1 MADKN
6 FGFQGNIPPNVSIED
21 NIKKALEYK
30 ETHSA
35 LETLNWF
42 RKMVAPQSQN
52 PDGTPNWD
60 FKMYDKNTRLEGQS
74 SIYEDFGNFHYGV
87 ILKSLGFS
95 NNVIKSAA
103 GGAQTVSNSKGKLD
117 LFTESKEDYME
128 AFFSFD
134 KQHGWKDN
142 PEDQIQIDKGIKAAE
157 NAGYTATGFDTL
169 VLTQLLFSK
178 GTDYVSHNFDK
189 ILDYLDLKD
198 YDSGK
203 VRDDITTLKN
213 DFLNKL
219 EDITNNQQNKY
230 EAWENLSPEKKAEW
244 INSGGTPFNYDATL
258 DKLQEFSKE
267 LEDKIISITNKI
279 SALDPITVE
288 THPEFV
294 VEIVNGVA
302 LLKSGQTI
310 SHIAVGTKYTTKELL
325 QYNGLTEEQAKKLP
339 VGFEVKVPKDVDNI
353 QGGHGNVKVYEG
365 QDGSLTYHIPSDEQ
379 GNIKV
384 VKISSN
390 GEILRNDFDNN
401 EVILDKGVTTILQ
414 EKLEELIADK
424 NSVVFLKNK
433 DNENTTDTEE
443 KYSIVDVRHPDNVQR
458 AKDEY
463 HAKEA
468 LDKFSKGE
476 DISLAEVIQAVEK
489 SPTIMNKLKEVLIDK
504 GNDDVASWIT
514 EDGKFKADTQPD
526 IKERVFLEAEEGNQ
540 LSTKLGSSIGGG
552 IGSIIIANNDY
563 SNIEKLAISTSTTV
577 IGQNVGEYLFWDSK
591 NGNGTGAF
599 DDIGKDLEN
608 NLQGAVISFAISSFF
623 AKNDTL
629 ADILGMDGTFVGGLV
644 DSSLSFVLSDV
655 TSHLVFK
662 TKSIVLTG
670 DPLTVI
676 GNLGASYAGN
686 VLANKVMNWDT
697 KNEAM
702 GANIGSAIGAQVGTY
717 FLPPI
722 IGPFIGSF
730 IGNIVGGIIGGLFGG
745 SKPPPPKAHAEYEFD
760 EDSLSY
766 NLVSSGSSD
775 GGNEKAMIDIGKS
788 LANHLENMFNIPG
801 GQLVNSDFLPDIKVN
816 QKDKTVKI
824 NGERGTF
831 DTVSDMLGNVLIQNI
846 PFINVENGDP
856 YILRAINR
864 TNEAFLE
871 TDIHSTNRANLE
883 ELYENISL
891 ASDYSK
897 YKSETV
903 VLVDKNGNL
912 ITDTTKL
919 LEINTLFQ
927 TIQAISDETQKE
939 KALKEFLEEY
949 NFITQKDYVDKLLKE
964 NNPEKQDEIDHW
976 KKVFEKV
983 EELQLDT
990 HHYSE
995 DFNKLNSEISKYNY
1009 EQSELKGELV
1019 ELDYDK
1025 YLEEIEAKML
1035 KIYETQS
1042 LTKEDNPK
1050 GLTKDEAKAILE
1062 EIGFNFQE
1070 YEMQKNPTLEMIYG
1084 KVNLDKE
1091 VSLSLERLS
1100 ELLEIAG
1107 IENLLKDIK
1116 PIEDA
1121 FSFAGKSLN
1130 DLQFKLE
1137 DGKLYIKTF
1146 DKDLSSNEASELSKT
1161 FVIDNFTK
1169 WDKTNTHIELPDGTK
1184 VNLQALLETIGV
1196 KEGVGFVDVNEAFL
1210 EILGKNETISSY
1222 LKDYDSNN
1230 VYVGTSK
1237 GDTIKAYFG
1246 DNLIVTGSGNNTIV
1260 TGAGDDIVFAHN
1272 GKNDISLGLGNDTV
1286 SYELNDSAIYA
1297 SLESGSS
1304 SKGDTLTDVENLH
1317 GSKYNDIL
1325 EGDSKDNTLFGG
1337 TGDDILI
1344 GLDGADTLDG
1354 GDGIDLAS
1362 YETSSAVEINLKH
1375 NYADGG
1381 EATGDKFI
1389 NIEGIKGS
1397 KESDTIVGDNNSNL
1411 IYANAGDDRVS
1422 GNGGDDIIFGGLG
1435 NDYIKGDEGNDTL
1448 YGEDGDDILIGG
1460 AGDDILVG
1468 GTGKNML
1475 YGDSGTDT
1483 VLYKGKSTDY
1493 EVLIVNE
1500 NTLFVKSKDGKT
1512 LDTLRD
1518 IEELAFDDAVF
1529 QIDYENKT
1537 LIKKVVFENK
1547 EDEKQNSNESLE
1559 DSQSNQAATIATA
1572 IMLGTVAAAQTQ
1584 ESSTDE
1590 MNYLSDDPASLEN
1603 LVNAKEIEVPTLTKD
1618 NPLYDIAQKIKEYNN
1633 NKNINSSI
1641 LDNSVNT
1648 DDTKDEIYQIETTKE
1663 LTNEENQEKKE
1674 ENNKIDIVTPQI
1686 IVQEKEII
1694 SEFTVTVENSV
1705 EDESLDPLIAAQIT
1719 LDQVEINEDNNLYGI
1734 KISDLNNFTTTLE
1747 VIFIGLPDKFL
1758 LSAGE
1763 KRADGNW
1770 YLTQND
1776 LKDLYMIPQSNNS
1789 DDFDLT
1795 IKAIVSDTHGRVTI
1809 STLVQTITI
1818 VAVADTPNLEVID
1831 SRGDEDTAIAL
1842 NIETSL
1848 VDDLGGVDGEESIYL
1863 TIENVPSE
1871 AVLSKGIKKED
1882 GIWYLLP
1889 EDLKDLTIT
1898 PKLNDADDF
1907 TIKVTAYS
1915 TESENG
1921 DVAKISK
1928 DIFVKVDA
1936 VADTPNLEV
1945 LDTRG
1950 DEDTVIA
1957 LNIETSL
1964 VDDLGGV
1971 DGEESIYLT
1980 IENVPSQAVLNKG
1993 VRDEDGI
2000 WYLTPNQLAGL
2011 TITPKLHSGND
2022 FTIKVTAYSIESENS
2037 NIASIS
2043 KEIFVEVNAVA
2054 DTPVLEVSNSLGDE
2068 DTQITLNI
2076 NALLV
2081 DTDGS
2086 EALKIKIEN
2095 IPDGATLNHGIKDEF
2110 GIWHLLP
2117 HELNNLTIT
2126 PSLHD
2131 AKDFTI
2137 KVTASS
2143 TEAENEDI
2151 ASISKEIFIE
2161 VNAVADE
2168 VILNTL
2174 QSLNGR
2180 DDLIEATED
2189 ASIMM
2194 LDISSTFID
2203 TDGSETVH
2211 YLVEGLPEGTS
2222 LNQGLRLSDGS
2233 WKIEVTELEGLGI
2246 LLKENSDEDFRIKVS
2261 AITTEA
2267 ENGHQQYTSKFID
2280 VVVDSEAD
2288 YANLSV
2294 LNAKGI
2300 QNDFI
2305 PLKIDASLTDT
2316 DGSETLEIII
2326 ENVPKGAILNNGVE
2340 KDGKWYLTKDDLTN
2354 LQIRP
2359 PFNST
2364 TSFELKVKAITTEQK
2379 NGDSVESIDYL
2390 KVNIDPAPSSANI
2403 TVKPVSV
2410 LEDTICKLDIKV
2422 DESNLKIK
2430 EEIYLELVLPK
2441 GFNLNQGQQ
2450 LSNGIWK
2457 IRTDQ
2462 LDNLILKTPPN
2473 YAGSISIS
2481 ITPVIVE
2488 ENGTLRKTTAVKL
2501 PVDIEAV
2508 ADEASLEVNNITA
2521 NENSLVYLNIN
2532 SKLTDLDGS
2541 ETLQLKILGV
2551 PQNAI
2556 LNVGKKE
2563 GNIWIVEE
2571 KDISTIAM
2579 ITPQNNL
2586 EPIKLEIQAITTDSN
2601 GHQSLV
2607 SKDMVITLN
2616 KTDDETL
2623 KVETVIDSEDPLFYL
2638 SNLEVSSQTNKGE
2651 ILEYS
2656 GANDT
2661 IKSGGGSDII
2671 YAHGGNDT
2679 IYADEASGN
2688 ITASFMINS
2697 TLYKTDGSEKLVFYI
2712 ENIPSGFSSN
2722 KGYIIDGKLVI
2733 ETDNFDGNITIS
2745 YPYTKDNLELKITS
2759 SAISTDPTNPYI
2771 NNTVLTLSIL
2781 ATELPGNDYINAG
2794 SGNDIVYGQDGDDII
2809 LGGDGDD
2816 ILYGGNGNDYIN
2828 GGKGADRI
2836 DGGAGDDTIVMDAED
2851 FSRNAF
2857 ITEIVN
2863 GGSGF
2868 DTVIIQGN
2876 KGVNFD
2882 MGLTNIESFIGGDGN
2897 DNIIGS
2903 QFSDIIRGGKGADT
2917 YYTLGG
2923 DDIVYI
2929 DGEDIKAKSGNFIDT
2944 GDGYDKIYIEDSI
2957 GVDFDVADTNAEE
2970 IISGSGNDILRNT
2983 KNDNVTIYGMDGD
2996 DIIYGSAGIDILD
3009 GGTGNDTIDYS
3020 NSDFGVMVNLLTNS
3034 VSGGYATGDTIKNF
3048 ENIVGTK
3055 YDDNLIGNN
3064 KDNIFYA
3071 GAGNNTINGMGG
3083 IDTVVFS
3090 GSLFDY
3096 YNGKDKQNIVTNFDG
3111 SATVY
3116 SSLGVNTLTNIN
3128 KLQFDDYVVYIDGSR
3143 DNSPF
3148 VYNDK
3153 VNGKEDTT
3161 LTINSSTLLAND
3173 FDIEGDNLRIV
3184 GVKNASNGT
3193 VKLDSNGNVIF
3204 IPNENYNSSTNN
3216 TFDKNSAL
3224 YKGSAGFEYI
3234 VEDKAGNQR
3243 TAYVD
3248 VNISAVNDAPIVT
3261 GYYFN
3266 QNSKTVGSGRF
3277 IVQDVDSNVDSISF
3291 KVISSSIGYTNI
3303 ANRTADVNGEFYFS
3317 YSGLYYRSGKYDV
3330 YSMRPFIVQI
3340 SDDGNPMTGE
3350 NISSITYQAGLYYE
3364 YRKKDPIVIDL
3375 DGDGVEIGEYYYDT
3389 YDATLIGAYK
3399 DDAILVW
3406 DKDKNGTISSSDET
3420 NFLGLSQTAQNDLE
3434 VLREVFDTNK
3444 DGIFDEND
3452 EEWSNFALWQDKNMN
3467 GLVDDD
3473 EFTKIS
3479 YSNILQLNLNSKTDK
3494 EADFPIFEY
3503 ATYTTKDGNEYDIAA
3518 SHIDTTMTEDK
3529 LSQEDILVLKEAIVL
3544 VEQLATSNENKDSY
3558 EEMEVNNSIFNDE
3571 LDEENIA

>member
-1 MADKN
+1 MENDNKNSKSNQTNIEKADELAGYLSQLGMIPTGK
-6 FGFQGNIPPNVSIED
+6 FTPYVGFLSSNPA
-21 NIKKALEYK
+21 ALTSVGVLVDK
-30 ETHSA
+30 I
-35 LETLNWF
+35 N
-42 RKMVAPQSQN
+42 
-52 PDGTPNWD
+52 DGTA
-60 FKMYDKNTRLEGQS
+60 TRNDYIHALT
-74 SIYEDFGNFHYGV
+74 
-87 ILKSLGFS
+87 SLGG
-95 NNVIKSAA
+95 VAVGVAGLAA
-103 GGAQTVSNSKGKLD
+103 QVGLLQKLNPY
-117 LFTESKEDYME
+117 LFTI
-128 AFFSFD
+128 
-134 KQHGWKDN
+134 GL
-142 PEDQIQIDKGIKAAE
+142 GL
-157 NAGYTATGFDTL
+157 TA
-169 VLTQLLFSK
+169 
-178 GTDYVSHNFDK
+178 
-189 ILDYLDLKD
+189 LDYLDSRD
-198 YDSGK
+198 YDIGK
-203 VRDDITTLKN
+203 VRDDIITLKN

-219 EDITNNQQNKY
+219 EDITKNQQNKY
-230 EAWENLSPEKKAEW
+230 ETWENLSPEKRAEW
-244 INSGGTPFNYDATL
+244 INSGGTPFNYDPTL
-258 DKLQEFSKE
+258 DKLQELNKE
-267 LEDKIISITNKI
+267 LQDKIKVITDTTTV
-279 SALDPITVE
+279 LDPITVE
-288 THPEFV
+288 THPELV

-310 SHIAVGTKYTTKELL
+310 SHIAASTEYTTKELL
-325 QYNGLTEEQAKKLP
+325 QYNGLTEEQAKNLP
-339 VGFEVKVPKDVDNI
+339 VGFVVKIPKDVDNV
-353 QGGHGNVKVYEG
+353 QGGYGNVKVYEG
-365 QDGSLTYHIPSDEQ
+365 QDGSLTYHIPSDDK

-401 EVILDKGVTTILQ
+401 EVILDKGVSTILQ

-476 DISLAEVIQAVEK
+476 DISLAEVIEAVEK
-489 SPTIMNKLKEVLIDK
+489 SPTIMNKLKEVLLEK
-504 GNDDVASWIT
+504 GNDDVAGWIT

-599 DDIGKDLEN
+599 GDIATDYKN
-608 NLQGAVISFAISSFF
+608 TLQGAVVSFAISSFF
-623 AKNDTL
+623 AKNDNIS
-629 ADILGMDGTFVGGLV
+629 DILGMDGTFVGGLV
-644 DSSLSFVLSDV
+644 DYTAIFTTGYAINSFIDSYQAGKTISEALSQTTQSITSLADSFSTALGGAVGGYL
-655 TSHLVFK
+655 
-662 TKSIVLTG
+662 
-670 DPLTVI
+670 
-676 GNLGASYAGN
+676 GNA
-686 VLANKVMNWDT
+686 LANEIMNWDT
-697 KNEAM
+697 KEEAM
-702 GANIGSAIGAQVGTY
+702 GASIGSAIGTVTAMLLMNPATFWLG
-717 FLPPI
+717 
-722 IGPFIGSF
+722 FIVAFGGSF

-788 LANHLENMFNIPG
+788 LAKHLENMFNIPG

-816 QKDKTVKI
+816 QRDKTVKI

-927 TIQAISDETQKE
+927 SIQNIQDEKEKE

-949 NFITQKDYVDKLLKE
+949 NFVSQKDYVDKLLKG

-1050 GLTKDEAKAILE
+1050 GLTKDEAKVILE

-1070 YEMQKNPTLEMIYG
+1070 YEMQKNPTLKMIYG
-1084 KVNLDKE
+1084 EVILDKE

-1107 IENLLKDIK
+1107 IENPLKDIK

-1146 DKDLSSNEASELSKT
+1146 DKDLSSDEASELSKT

-1246 DNLIVTGSGNNTIV
+1246 DNLIVTGTGNNTIV

-1325 EGDSKDNTLFGG
+1325 EGDSKDNTLLGG
-1337 TGDDILI
+1337 AGDDILI

-1411 IYANAGDDRVS
+1411 IYTNAGDDRVS

-1529 QIDYENKT
+1529 KIDYENKT

-1547 EDEKQNSNESLE
+1547 EDEKQNEPLE

-1584 ESSTDE
+1584 ESSTEE

-1603 LVNAKEIEVPTLTKD
+1603 LANAKEIEVPTLTKD

-1633 NKNINSSI
+1633 NKNVNSSI
-1641 LDNSVNT
+1641 LDNSVST
-1648 DDTKDEIYQIETTKE
+1648 DDRKNEIYQIETTKE

-1747 VIFIGLPDKFL
+1747 VIFIGIPDKFL

-1770 YLTQND
+1770 YLTQSD

-1831 SRGDEDTAIAL
+1831 SRGDEDTA
-1842 NIETSL
+1842 
-1848 VDDLGGVDGEESIYL
+1848 
-1863 TIENVPSE
+1863 
-1871 AVLSKGIKKED
+1871 
-1882 GIWYLLP
+1882 
-1889 EDLKDLTIT
+1889 
-1898 PKLNDADDF
+1898 
-1907 TIKVTAYS
+1907 
-1915 TESENG
+1915 
-1921 DVAKISK
+1921 
-1928 DIFVKVDA
+1928 
-1936 VADTPNLEV
+1936 
-1945 LDTRG
+1945 
-1950 DEDTVIA
+1950 IA

-2054 DTPVLEVSNSLGDE
+2054 DTPILEVSNSLGDE

-2126 PSLHD
+2126 PNLHD

-2267 ENGHQQYTSKFID
+2267 ENGHQQYTTKFID

-2305 PLKIDASLTDT
+2305 PLKIEASLTDT

-2359 PFNST
+2359 PFNNT

-2403 TVKPVSV
+2403 TVKPISV

-2450 LSNGIWK
+2450 LNNGIWK

-2579 ITPQNNL
+2579 ITPQNSL

-2607 SKDMVITLN
+2607 SKDMIITLN

-2671 YAHGGNDT
+2671 YAYGGNDT

-2688 ITASFMINS
+2688 ITASFTINS

-2759 SAISTDPTNPYI
+2759 SAISTDSTNPYI

-2781 ATELPGNDYINAG
+2781 ATELAGNDYINAG

-2816 ILYGGNGNDYIN
+2816 ILYGGDGNDYIN

-2868 DTVIIQGN
+2868 DTVIIQGD

-2970 IISGSGNDILRNT
+2970 IISGSGNDILKNS

-3034 VSGGYATGDTIKNF
+3034 VSGGYATGDTIKSF

-3128 KLQFDDYVVYIDGSR
+3128 KLQFDDYVVYIDGSK

-3291 KVISSSIGYTNI
+3291 KVISSSIGYTNM
-3303 ANRTADVNGEFYFS
+3303 ANRTADANGEFYFS
-3317 YSGLYYRSGKYDV
+3317 YSGLHYRSGKYDV

-3452 EEWSNFALWQDKNMN
+3452 EEWSNFGLWQDKNMN

-3479 YSNILQLNLNSKTDK
+3479 DSNILQLNLNSKTDK

-3558 EEMEVNNSIFNDE
+3558 EEIEVNNSIFNDE

>member
-1 MADKN
+1 MATDTQFEELITGLSKEELAALDYICKSLDFASTLGKDSYVLNILNTSCSSLDNLVTHSKIVFDNTNQKIVIETAGKVTETVIYEGGMLGVKRVALSLLGLGIAEGDPFSIGMGVVTSSGTYIMGSLGLNYISKN
-6 FGFQGNIPPNVSIED
+6 AGAEVKDIVSKIYEINSQEKINQNIPTNNSNTKSVVSLDTATNEKTVYSVD
-21 NIKKALEYK
+21 TNNNNNLTPEYK
-30 ETHSA
+30 TNIVTGS
-35 LETLNWF
+35 
-42 RKMVAPQSQN
+42 
-52 PDGTPNWD
+52 
-60 FKMYDKNTRLEGQS
+60 
-74 SIYEDFGNFHYGV
+74 
-87 ILKSLGFS
+87 
-95 NNVIKSAA
+95 
-103 GGAQTVSNSKGKLD
+103 TV
-117 LFTESKEDYME
+117 
-128 AFFSFD
+128 
-134 KQHGWKDN
+134 
-142 PEDQIQIDKGIKAAE
+142 
-157 NAGYTATGFDTL
+157 
-169 VLTQLLFSK
+169 
-178 GTDYVSHNFDK
+178 
-189 ILDYLDLKD
+189 
-198 YDSGK
+198 
-203 VRDDITTLKN
+203 
-213 DFLNKL
+213 
-219 EDITNNQQNKY
+219 
-230 EAWENLSPEKKAEW
+230 
-244 INSGGTPFNYDATL
+244 
-258 DKLQEFSKE
+258 
-267 LEDKIISITNKI
+267 
-279 SALDPITVE
+279 
-288 THPEFV
+288 
-294 VEIVNGVA
+294 
-302 LLKSGQTI
+302 LLKAGETI
-310 SHIAVGTKYTTKELL
+310 SHVAVGTNFSTKELL
-325 QYNGLTEEQAKKLP
+325 QYNNLTENDARSLP
-339 VGFEVKVPKDVDNI
+339 VGYEIQIPK
-353 QGGHGNVKVYEG
+353 NVKNIDGGYGNIKMYETHSG
-365 QDGSLTYHIPSDEQ
+365 GLIYFVPMDEQ
-379 GNIKV
+379 GNIGIIVIDKD
-384 VKISSN
+384 
-390 GEILRNDFDNN
+390 GQILRNDLGDTEVFDLYITPKKNTSDWNN
-401 EVILDKGVTTILQ
+401 ANDSSFAEQETASGGYNQNVEEQRQKRGREEREFLEKQEVEHK
-414 EKLEELIADK
+414 KWLEE
-424 NSVVFLKNK
+424 N
-433 DNENTTDTEE
+433 
-443 KYSIVDVRHPDNVQR
+443 
-458 AKDEY
+458 
-463 HAKEA
+463 
-468 LDKFSKGE
+468 
-476 DISLAEVIQAVEK
+476 
-489 SPTIMNKLKEVLIDK
+489 
-504 GNDDVASWIT
+504 
-514 EDGKFKADTQPD
+514 
-526 IKERVFLEAEEGNQ
+526 EGNA
-540 LSTKLGSSIGGG
+540 LSTKIGSSIGGG
-552 IGSIIIANNDY
+552 IGSIIIANHDY

-577 IGQNVGEYLFWDSK
+577 VGQNVGEYLFWDK
-591 NGNGTGAF
+591 NGTNGIGAF
-599 DDIGKDLEN
+599 DDIGKDFGN
-608 NLQGAVISFAISSFF
+608 TLQGAVVSFAISSFF

-629 ADILGMDGTFVGGLV
+629 ADILGMDGTFVGDFADFTVSAGLGYAV
-644 DSSLSFVLSDV
+644 GTYIASSFDVANTLASMNSTAFTGLTELTSFQAFSAGAV
-655 TSHLVFK
+655 
-662 TKSIVLTG
+662 G
-670 DPLTVI
+670 
-676 GNLGASYAGN
+676 GYLGSA
-686 VLANKVMNWDT
+686 LANEIMGWDT
-697 KNEAM
+697 KEEAL
-702 GANIGSAIGAQVGTY
+702 GAAVGSAIGSAVAVMAVLMASGPVGWIAAALY
-717 FLPPI
+717 SF
-722 IGPFIGSF
+722 GGSF

-766 NLVSSGSSD
+766 NLISSGSSD

-816 QKDKTVKI
+816 QRDKTVKI

-927 TIQAISDETQKE
+927 SIQNIQDEKEKE

-1107 IENLLKDIK
+1107 IENPLKDIK

-1146 DKDLSSNEASELSKT
+1146 DKDLSSDEASELSKT

-1210 EILGKNETISSY
+1210 EILGKNETIEQY

-1237 GDTIKAYFG
+1237 GDTIKAYFE
-1246 DNLIVTGSGNNTIV
+1246 DNLIVTGTGNNTIV

-1304 SKGDTLTDVENLH
+1304 SKGDRLTDVENLH
-1317 GSKYNDIL
+1317 GSKFNDIL

-1337 TGDDILI
+1337 AGDDILI
-1344 GLDGADTLDG
+1344 GLDGVDTLDG

-1397 KESDTIVGDNNSNL
+1397 KESDTVVGDNNSNL

-1529 QIDYENKT
+1529 QINYENKT

-1547 EDEKQNSNESLE
+1547 EDEKQNEPLE

-1603 LVNAKEIEVPTLTKD
+1603 LANAKEIEVPTLTKD

-1641 LDNSVNT
+1641 LDNSVST
-1648 DDTKDEIYQIETTKE
+1648 DDRKDEIYQIETTKE

-1747 VIFIGLPDKFL
+1747 VVFIGLPDKFL

-1776 LKDLYMIPQSNNS
+1776 LKDLYMIPQTNNS

-1795 IKAIVSDTHGRVTI
+1795 IKAIVSDPHGRVTI

-1818 VAVADTPNLEVID
+1818 VAVADIPNLDILD

-1871 AVLSKGIKKED
+1871 AILNKGTKAEN

-1964 VDDLGGV
+1964 VDVLGGV

-1993 VRDEDGI
+1993 VKDEDGI

-2011 TITPKLHSGND
+2011 TITPKLHSGDD

-2037 NIASIS
+2037 DIASIS

-2054 DTPVLEVSNSLGDE
+2054 DTPILEVSNSLGDE

-2137 KVTASS
+2137 KVTAYS
-2143 TEAENEDI
+2143 TESENSDV

-2168 VILNTL
+2168 VILNTF
-2174 QSLNGR
+2174 QTLNNK
-2180 DDLIEATED
+2180 DSLIEATED
-2189 ASIMM
+2189 VSIMM
-2194 LDISSTFID
+2194 IDISSTFID
-2203 TDGSETVH
+2203 KDGSETVH
-2211 YLVEGLPEGTS
+2211 YLIEGLPEGIS
-2222 LNQGLRLSDGS
+2222 LNNGVEIEKGT
-2233 WKIEVTELEGLGI
+2233 WKILPTQLDSLGMFF
-2246 LLKENSDEDFRIKVS
+2246 KKNSDEDFRIKVS

-2267 ENGHQQYTSKFID
+2267 ENEHQQYTSKFID
-2280 VVVDSEAD
+2280 VVIDSVAD
-2288 YANLSV
+2288 YANLTVS
-2294 LNAKGI
+2294 NAKGL

-2364 TSFELKVKAITTEQK
+2364 TSFELKIKAVTTEQK

-2450 LSNGIWK
+2450 LSNGTWK

-2541 ETLQLKILGV
+2541 ETLQLKISGV
-2551 PQNAI
+2551 PENVN

-2579 ITPQNNL
+2579 ITPQNSL

-2607 SKDMVITLN
+2607 SKDMLITLN
-2616 KTDDETL
+2616 QTDDETL

-2638 SNLEVSSQTNKGE
+2638 SNLEVNSQTNKGE
-2651 ILEYS
+2651 ILQYS

-2661 IKSGGGSDII
+2661 IKSGGGSDTI
-2671 YAHGGNDT
+2671 YAYGGNDT

-2688 ITASFMINS
+2688 ITASFTINS

-2712 ENIPSGFSSN
+2712 ENIPNGFSSN
-2722 KGYIIDGKLVI
+2722 KGYITDGKLVI

-2759 SAISTDPTNPYI
+2759 SAISTDSTNPYI

-2781 ATELPGNDYINAG
+2781 ATELAGNDYINAG

-2816 ILYGGNGNDYIN
+2816 ILYGGDGNDYIN

-2868 DTVIIQGN
+2868 DTVIIQGD

-3128 KLQFDDYVVYIDGSR
+3128 KLQFDDYVVYIDGSK

-3173 FDIEGDNLRIV
+3173 FDIEGDNLKIV

-3224 YKGSAGFEYI
+3224 YKGNAGFEYI

-3261 GYYFN
+3261 KYYFN
-3266 QNSKTVGSGRF
+3266 QNSIVSGKGRF
-3277 IVQDVDSNVDSISF
+3277 IVEDVDSNIDSIIF

-3303 ANRTADVNGEFYFS
+3303 ANRTADANGEFYFD
-3317 YSGLYYRSGKYDV
+3317 YSGLYYRSGKYDIF
-3330 YSMRPFIVQI
+3330 SMRPFVVQI
-3340 SDDGNPMTGE
+3340 SDEGDPSTGK
-3350 NISSITYQAGLYYE
+3350 NIGSITYQAGIYYDLWV
-3364 YRKKDPIVIDL
+3364 KDPIVIDL
-3375 DGDGVEIGEYYYDT
+3375 DGDGIEIGQFYYETHKDN
-3389 YDATLIGAYK
+3389 LSGVYK

-3406 DKDKNGTISSSDET
+3406 DKDQNGTISSSDET

-3473 EFTKIS
+3473 EFMKIS
-3479 YSNILQLNLNSKTDK
+3479 DSNILQLNLNSKTDK

-3503 ATYTTKDGNEYDIAA
+3503 ATYTSKDGNEYDIAA

-3558 EEMEVNNSIFNDE
+3558 EEIEVNNSIFNDE

>member
-1 MADKN
+1 MATDTQFEELITGLSKEELAALDYICKSLDFASTLGKDSYVLNILNTSCSSLDNLVTHSKIVFDNTNQKIVIETAGKVTETVIYEGGMLGVKRVALSLLGLGIAEGDPFSIGMGVVTSSGTYIMGSVGLNYISKN
-6 FGFQGNIPPNVSIED
+6 AGAEVKDIVSKIYEINSQEKINQNIPTNNSNTKSVVSLDTATNEKTVYSVD
-21 NIKKALEYK
+21 TNNNNNLTPEYK
-30 ETHSA
+30 TNIVTGS
-35 LETLNWF
+35 
-42 RKMVAPQSQN
+42 
-52 PDGTPNWD
+52 
-60 FKMYDKNTRLEGQS
+60 
-74 SIYEDFGNFHYGV
+74 
-87 ILKSLGFS
+87 
-95 NNVIKSAA
+95 
-103 GGAQTVSNSKGKLD
+103 TV
-117 LFTESKEDYME
+117 
-128 AFFSFD
+128 
-134 KQHGWKDN
+134 
-142 PEDQIQIDKGIKAAE
+142 
-157 NAGYTATGFDTL
+157 
-169 VLTQLLFSK
+169 
-178 GTDYVSHNFDK
+178 
-189 ILDYLDLKD
+189 
-198 YDSGK
+198 
-203 VRDDITTLKN
+203 
-213 DFLNKL
+213 
-219 EDITNNQQNKY
+219 
-230 EAWENLSPEKKAEW
+230 
-244 INSGGTPFNYDATL
+244 
-258 DKLQEFSKE
+258 
-267 LEDKIISITNKI
+267 
-279 SALDPITVE
+279 
-288 THPEFV
+288 
-294 VEIVNGVA
+294 
-302 LLKSGQTI
+302 LLKAGETI
-310 SHIAVGTKYTTKELL
+310 SHVAVGTNFSTKELL
-325 QYNGLTEEQAKKLP
+325 QYNNLTENDARSLP
-339 VGFEVKVPKDVDNI
+339 VGYEIQIPK
-353 QGGHGNVKVYEG
+353 NVKNIDGGYGNIKMYETHSG
-365 QDGSLTYHIPSDEQ
+365 GLIYFVPMDEQ
-379 GNIKV
+379 GNIGIIVIDKD
-384 VKISSN
+384 
-390 GEILRNDFDNN
+390 GQILRNDLSDTEVFDLYITPKKNTSDWNN
-401 EVILDKGVTTILQ
+401 ANDSSFAEQETASGGYNQNVEEQRQKRGREEREFLEKQEVEHK
-414 EKLEELIADK
+414 KWLEE
-424 NSVVFLKNK
+424 N
-433 DNENTTDTEE
+433 
-443 KYSIVDVRHPDNVQR
+443 
-458 AKDEY
+458 
-463 HAKEA
+463 
-468 LDKFSKGE
+468 
-476 DISLAEVIQAVEK
+476 
-489 SPTIMNKLKEVLIDK
+489 
-504 GNDDVASWIT
+504 
-514 EDGKFKADTQPD
+514 
-526 IKERVFLEAEEGNQ
+526 EGNA
-540 LSTKLGSSIGGG
+540 LSTKIGSSIGGG
-552 IGSIIIANNDY
+552 IGSIIIANHDY

-577 IGQNVGEYLFWDSK
+577 VGQNVGEYLFWDK
-591 NGNGTGAF
+591 NGTNGIGAF
-599 DDIGKDLEN
+599 DDIGKDFGN
-608 NLQGAVISFAISSFF
+608 TLQGAVVSFAISSFF

-629 ADILGMDGTFVGGLV
+629 ADILGMDGTFVGDFADFTVSAGLGYAV
-644 DSSLSFVLSDV
+644 GTYIASSFDVANTLASMNSTAFTGLTELTSFQAFSAGAV
-655 TSHLVFK
+655 
-662 TKSIVLTG
+662 G
-670 DPLTVI
+670 
-676 GNLGASYAGN
+676 GYLGSA
-686 VLANKVMNWDT
+686 LANEIMGWDT
-697 KNEAM
+697 KEEAL
-702 GANIGSAIGAQVGTY
+702 GAAVGSAIGSAVAVMAVLMASGPVGWIAAALY
-717 FLPPI
+717 SF
-722 IGPFIGSF
+722 GGSF

-766 NLVSSGSSD
+766 NLISSGSSD

-788 LANHLENMFNIPG
+788 LAKHLENMFNIPG

-903 VLVDKNGNL
+903 VLVGKNGNL

-927 TIQAISDETQKE
+927 SIQNIQDEKEKE

-1050 GLTKDEAKAILE
+1050 SLTKDEAKAILE

-1091 VSLSLERLS
+1091 VSLRLERLS

-1107 IENLLKDIK
+1107 IENPLKDIK

-1146 DKDLSSNEASELSKT
+1146 DKDLSSDEASELSKT

-1237 GDTIKAYFG
+1237 GDTIKAYFE
-1246 DNLIVTGSGNNTIV
+1246 DNLIVTGTGNNTIV

-1317 GSKYNDIL
+1317 GSKFNDIL

-1337 TGDDILI
+1337 AGDDILT
-1344 GLDGADTLDG
+1344 GLDGADTLNG

-1397 KESDTIVGDNNSNL
+1397 KESDTVVGDNNSNL

-1547 EDEKQNSNESLE
+1547 EDEKQNEPLE
-1559 DSQSNQAATIATA
+1559 DSQNNQAATIATA

-1603 LVNAKEIEVPTLTKD
+1603 LANSKEIEVPTLTKD

-1719 LDQVEINEDNNLYGI
+1719 LEQVEINEDNNLYGI

-1747 VIFIGLPDKFL
+1747 VVFIGLPDKFL

-1776 LKDLYMIPQSNNS
+1776 LKDLYMIPQTNNS

-1795 IKAIVSDTHGRVTI
+1795 IKAIVSDPHGRVTI

-1818 VAVADTPNLEVID
+1818 VAVADIPNLDILD
-1831 SRGDEDTAIAL
+1831 SRGDEDTA
-1842 NIETSL
+1842 
-1848 VDDLGGVDGEESIYL
+1848 
-1863 TIENVPSE
+1863 
-1871 AVLSKGIKKED
+1871 
-1882 GIWYLLP
+1882 
-1889 EDLKDLTIT
+1889 
-1898 PKLNDADDF
+1898 
-1907 TIKVTAYS
+1907 
-1915 TESENG
+1915 
-1921 DVAKISK
+1921 
-1928 DIFVKVDA
+1928 
-1936 VADTPNLEV
+1936 
-1945 LDTRG
+1945 
-1950 DEDTVIA
+1950 IA

-2011 TITPKLHSGND
+2011 TITPKLHSGDD
-2022 FTIKVTAYSIESENS
+2022 FIIKVTAYSIESENRD
-2037 NIASIS
+2037 IASIS

-2054 DTPVLEVSNSLGDE
+2054 DTPILEVSNSLGDE

-2137 KVTASS
+2137 KVTAYS
-2143 TEAENEDI
+2143 TESENSDV
-2151 ASISKEIFIE
+2151 ASISKEIFVE

-2233 WKIEVTELEGLGI
+2233 WKIEITELEGLGI

-2340 KDGKWYLTKDDLTN
+2340 KNGKWYLTKDDLTN

-2403 TVKPVSV
+2403 TVKPISV

-2450 LSNGIWK
+2450 LNNGIWK

-2579 ITPQNNL
+2579 ITPQNSL

-2607 SKDMVITLN
+2607 SKDMIITLN

-2671 YAHGGNDT
+2671 YAYGGNDT

-2688 ITASFMINS
+2688 ITASFTINS

-2759 SAISTDPTNPYI
+2759 SAISTDSTNPYI

-2816 ILYGGNGNDYIN
+2816 ILYGGDGNDYIN

-2868 DTVIIQGN
+2868 DTVIIQGD

-3128 KLQFDDYVVYIDGSR
+3128 KLQFDDYVVYIDGSK

-3173 FDIEGDNLRIV
+3173 FDIEGDNLRII

-3224 YKGSAGFEYI
+3224 YKGNAGFEYI

-3303 ANRTADVNGEFYFS
+3303 ANRTADANGEFYFS
-3317 YSGLYYRSGKYDV
+3317 YSGLHYRSGKYDV

-3350 NISSITYQAGLYYE
+3350 NISSITYQAGKYYE
-3364 YRKKDPIVIDL
+3364 YWKKDPIVIDL

-3406 DKDKNGTISSSDET
+3406 DKDKNGTINSSDET

-3452 EEWSNFALWQDKNMN
+3452 EEWTNFALWQDKNMN

-3479 YSNILQLNLNSKTDK
+3479 DSNILQLNLNSKTDK

-3503 ATYTTKDGNEYDIAA
+3503 ATYTTKNGNEYDIAA

-3558 EEMEVNNSIFNDE
+3558 EEIEVNNSIFNDE

>member
-1 MADKN
+1 MENDNKNSKSNQTNIEKADELAGYLSQLGMIPTGK
-6 FGFQGNIPPNVSIED
+6 FTPYVGFLSSNPA
-21 NIKKALEYK
+21 ALTSVGVLVDK
-30 ETHSA
+30 I
-35 LETLNWF
+35 N
-42 RKMVAPQSQN
+42 
-52 PDGTPNWD
+52 DGTA
-60 FKMYDKNTRLEGQS
+60 TRNDYIHALT
-74 SIYEDFGNFHYGV
+74 
-87 ILKSLGFS
+87 SLGG
-95 NNVIKSAA
+95 VAVGVAGLAA
-103 GGAQTVSNSKGKLD
+103 QVGLLQKLNPY
-117 LFTESKEDYME
+117 LFTI
-128 AFFSFD
+128 
-134 KQHGWKDN
+134 GL
-142 PEDQIQIDKGIKAAE
+142 GL
-157 NAGYTATGFDTL
+157 TA
-169 VLTQLLFSK
+169 
-178 GTDYVSHNFDK
+178 
-189 ILDYLDLKD
+189 LDYLDSRD
-198 YDSGK
+198 YDIGK
-203 VRDDITTLKN
+203 VRDDIITLKN

-230 EAWENLSPEKKAEW
+230 EAWENLSPEKRAEW
-244 INSGGTPFNYDATL
+244 INSGGTPFNYDPTL
-258 DKLQEFSKE
+258 DKLQELNKE
-267 LEDKIISITNKI
+267 LQDKIKVITDTTTV
-279 SALDPITVE
+279 LDPITVE
-288 THPEFV
+288 THPELV

-310 SHIAVGTKYTTKELL
+310 SHIAASTEYTTKELL
-325 QYNGLTEEQAKKLP
+325 QYNGLTEEQAKNLP
-339 VGFEVKVPKDVDNI
+339 VGFVVKIPKDVDNV
-353 QGGHGNVKVYEG
+353 QGGYGNVKVYEG
-365 QDGSLTYHIPSDEQ
+365 QDGSLTYHIPSDDK

-384 VKISSN
+384 VKLDKN
-390 GEILRNDFDNN
+390 GNVLQNDFDLSDNTVKEFVDDNN
-401 EVILDKGVTTILQ
+401 SLDTSGLEEAYKDSVLYIDKQ
-414 EKLEELIADK
+414 EKSQTQILLDAQAREVLER
-424 NSVVFLKNK
+424 FG
-433 DNENTTDTEE
+433 
-443 KYSIVDVRHPDNVQR
+443 
-458 AKDEY
+458 
-463 HAKEA
+463 
-468 LDKFSKGE
+468 KGE
-476 DISLAEVIQAVEK
+476 DISFDELIQKVGYSPDTMKRLGELLK
-489 SPTIMNKLKEVLIDK
+489 SK
-504 GNDDVASWIT
+504 GNDDVSEYI
-514 EDGKFKADTQPD
+514 DKNGNFKVDVTPD
-526 IKERVFLEAEEGNQ
+526 MKQRFFLEAEEGNA
-540 LSTKLGSSIGGG
+540 LSTKLGSTIGGS

-577 IGQNVGEYLFWDSK
+577 VGQNVGEYLFWDSK

-686 VLANKVMNWDT
+686 VLANKVMDWDT

-730 IGNIVGGIIGGLFGG
+730 VGNIVGGIIGGLFGG

-760 EDSLSY
+760 EDSLGY

-816 QKDKTVKI
+816 QRDKIVKI

-1146 DKDLSSNEASELSKT
+1146 DKDLSSDEASELSKT

-1184 VNLQALLETIGV
+1184 VNLEALLETIGV

-1246 DNLIVTGSGNNTIV
+1246 DNLIVTGTGNNTIV

-1337 TGDDILI
+1337 AGDDILI

-1362 YETSSAVEINLKH
+1362 YETSSAIEINLKH

-1529 QIDYENKT
+1529 KIDYENKT

-1547 EDEKQNSNESLE
+1547 EDEKQNEPLE

-1633 NKNINSSI
+1633 NKNVNSSI

-1747 VIFIGLPDKFL
+1747 VVFIGLPDKFL

-1776 LKDLYMIPQSNNS
+1776 LKDLYMIPQTNNS

-1818 VAVADTPNLEVID
+1818 VAVADTPNLEV
-1831 SRGDEDTAIAL
+1831 
-1842 NIETSL
+1842 
-1848 VDDLGGVDGEESIYL
+1848 
-1863 TIENVPSE
+1863 
-1871 AVLSKGIKKED
+1871 
-1882 GIWYLLP
+1882 
-1889 EDLKDLTIT
+1889 
-1898 PKLNDADDF
+1898 
-1907 TIKVTAYS
+1907 
-1915 TESENG
+1915 
-1921 DVAKISK
+1921 
-1928 DIFVKVDA
+1928 
-1936 VADTPNLEV
+1936 

-1950 DEDTVIA
+1950 DEDTAIV

-2011 TITPKLHSGND
+2011 TITPKLHSGDD

-2043 KEIFVEVNAVA
+2043 KEIFIEVNAVA

-2126 PSLHD
+2126 PNLHD

-2222 LNQGLRLSDGS
+2222 LNQGLRLSGGS

-2294 LNAKGI
+2294 LNAKGL

-2326 ENVPKGAILNNGVE
+2326 ENVPQGAILNNGTE

-2364 TSFELKVKAITTEQK
+2364 TSFELKIKAVTTEQK

-2473 YAGSISIS
+2473 YAGSLSIS
-2481 ITPVIVE
+2481 ITPIIVE

-2541 ETLQLKILGV
+2541 ETLQLKIFGV

-2579 ITPQNNL
+2579 ITPQNSL

-2607 SKDMVITLN
+2607 SKDMLITLN
-2616 KTDDETL
+2616 QTDDETL

-2638 SNLEVSSQTNKGE
+2638 TNLEVSSQTNKGE

-2671 YAHGGNDT
+2671 YAYGGNDT

-2688 ITASFMINS
+2688 ITASFTINS

-2759 SAISTDPTNPYI
+2759 SAISTDSTNPYI

-2836 DGGAGDDTIVMDAED
+2836 DGGVGDDTIVMDAED

-2868 DTVIIQGN
+2868 DTVIIQGD

-2882 MGLTNIESFIGGDGN
+2882 MGLTNIESFIGGEGN

-2917 YYTLGG
+2917 YYTLDG

-3048 ENIVGTK
+3048 ENVVGTK

-3096 YNGKDKQNIVTNFDG
+3096 YNGKDKQNIVTNFNG

-3128 KLQFDDYVVYIDGSR
+3128 KLQFDDYVVYIDGSK

-3193 VKLDSNGNVIF
+3193 VKLDSNGDVIF

-3266 QNSKTVGSGRF
+3266 QKSRTVGSGRF
-3277 IVQDVDSNVDSISF
+3277 IVEDVDSNVDSISF
-3291 KVISSSIGYTNI
+3291 KVISSTIGYTNI
-3303 ANRTADVNGEFYFS
+3303 SGRTADANGEFYFS
-3317 YSGLYYRSGKYDV
+3317 YSGLHYRTGKYDV
-3330 YSMRPFIVQI
+3330 YLMHPFIVQI
-3340 SDDGNPMTGE
+3340 SDDGDPTTGE
-3350 NISSITYQAGLYYE
+3350 NISSITYQAGKYYE
-3364 YRKKDPIVIDL
+3364 YWKKDPIVIDL
-3375 DGDGVEIGEYYYDT
+3375 DGDGVEINEFYYDI
-3389 YDATLIGAYK
+3389 YGANLIGAYK

-3420 NFLGLSQTAQNDLE
+3420 NFLGLSQTAQNDLD

-3444 DGIFDEND
+3444 DGIFDKND
-3452 EEWSNFALWQDKNMN
+3452 EEWINFALWQDKNMN

-3479 YSNILQLNLNSKTDK
+3479 DSNILQLNLNSKTDK

-3558 EEMEVNNSIFNDE
+3558 EEIEVNNSIFNDE

>member
-1 MADKN
+1 M
-6 FGFQGNIPPNVSIED
+6 GISIEIGD
-21 NIKKALEYK
+21 KEIKYTDKEFAKMGFDFSNALTDTMINIAQKEFNLNSNQLKILTTISSNLKTGIVSGVFDWDTSKTLSENMAHVSGTIMQDLLIAGGTTAIVGAGLPAFIAGIAVGVGLKYAGYNLGDELQDLYSEYIDTTIKISHIAKGDKPLGPIEDAFLVNQLKRLEELKVKLQDIEKQLK
-30 ETHSA
+30 EH
-35 LETLNWF
+35 LE
-42 RKMVAPQSQN
+42 QN
-52 PDGTPNWD
+52 PVN
-60 FKMYDKNTRLEGQS
+60 E
-74 SIYEDFGNFHYGV
+74 
-87 ILKSLGFS
+87 
-95 NNVIKSAA
+95 NNPIK
-103 GGAQTVSNSKGKLD
+103 VELN
-117 LFTESKEDYME
+117 
-128 AFFSFD
+128 
-134 KQHGWKDN
+134 KDN
-142 PEDQIQIDKGIKAAE
+142 SIEIKNSDNTKSVISNGIKTNYDE
-157 NAGYTATGFDTL
+157 N
-169 VLTQLLFSK
+169 
-178 GTDYVSHNFDK
+178 
-189 ILDYLDLKD
+189 
-198 YDSGK
+198 
-203 VRDDITTLKN
+203 
-213 DFLNKL
+213 
-219 EDITNNQQNKY
+219 NNQV
-230 EAWENLSPEKKAEW
+230 S
-244 INSGGTPFNYDATL
+244 SV
-258 DKLQEFSKE
+258 S
-267 LEDKIISITNKI
+267 
-279 SALDPITVE
+279 
-288 THPEFV
+288 
-294 VEIVNGVA
+294 
-302 LLKSGQTI
+302 LKSGQTI

-325 QYNGLTEEQAKKLP
+325 QYNGLTEEQAKNLP
-339 VGFEVKVPKDVDNI
+339 VGFVVKIPKDVDNVK
-353 QGGHGNVKVYEG
+353 GGYGNVKVYEG
-365 QDGSLTYHIPSDEQ
+365 QDGSLTYHIPSDDK

-384 VKISSN
+384 VKLDKN
-390 GEILRNDFDNN
+390 GNVLQNDFDLSDNTVKEFVDDNN
-401 EVILDKGVTTILQ
+401 SLDTSGLEEAYKDSVLYIDKQ
-414 EKLEELIADK
+414 EKSQTQILLDAQAREVLER
-424 NSVVFLKNK
+424 FG
-433 DNENTTDTEE
+433 
-443 KYSIVDVRHPDNVQR
+443 
-458 AKDEY
+458 
-463 HAKEA
+463 
-468 LDKFSKGE
+468 KGE
-476 DISLAEVIQAVEK
+476 DISFDELIQKVGYSPDTMKRLGELLK
-489 SPTIMNKLKEVLIDK
+489 SK
-504 GNDDVASWIT
+504 GNDDVSEYI
-514 EDGKFKADTQPD
+514 DKNGNFKADVTPD
-526 IKERVFLEAEEGNQ
+526 MKQRFFLEAEEGNA
-540 LSTKLGSSIGGG
+540 LSTKLGSTIGGS

-577 IGQNVGEYLFWDSK
+577 VGQNVGEYLFWDSK

-686 VLANKVMNWDT
+686 VLANKVMDWDT

-788 LANHLENMFNIPG
+788 LAKHLENMFNIPG

-927 TIQAISDETQKE
+927 AIQNIQDETQKE

-949 NFITQKDYVDKLLKE
+949 NFISQKDYVDKLLKE

-1009 EQSELKGELV
+1009 EQSELKGELI

-1107 IENLLKDIK
+1107 IENPYENIK

-1121 FSFAGKSLN
+1121 FSFKGKSLN

-1246 DNLIVTGSGNNTIV
+1246 DNLIVTGTGNNTIV

-1337 TGDDILI
+1337 AGDDILI

-1362 YETSSAVEINLKH
+1362 YETSSAIEINLKH

-1529 QIDYENKT
+1529 KIDYENKT

-1547 EDEKQNSNESLE
+1547 EDEKQNEPLE

-1603 LVNAKEIEVPTLTKD
+1603 LANAKEIEVPTLTKD

-1747 VIFIGLPDKFL
+1747 VVFIGLPDKFL

-1776 LKDLYMIPQSNNS
+1776 LKDLYMIPQTNNS

-1818 VAVADTPNLEVID
+1818 VAVADTPNLDILD
-1831 SRGDEDTAIAL
+1831 SRGDEDTAIVL

-1871 AVLSKGIKKED
+1871 AVL
-1882 GIWYLLP
+1882 
-1889 EDLKDLTIT
+1889 
-1898 PKLNDADDF
+1898 
-1907 TIKVTAYS
+1907 
-1915 TESENG
+1915 
-1921 DVAKISK
+1921 
-1928 DIFVKVDA
+1928 
-1936 VADTPNLEV
+1936 
-1945 LDTRG
+1945 
-1950 DEDTVIA
+1950 
-1957 LNIETSL
+1957 
-1964 VDDLGGV
+1964 
-1971 DGEESIYLT
+1971 
-1980 IENVPSQAVLNKG
+1980 NKG

-2011 TITPKLHSGND
+2011 TITPKLHSGDD
-2022 FTIKVTAYSIESENS
+2022 FTIKVTAYSIESEN
-2037 NIASIS
+2037 NDIASIS

-2054 DTPVLEVSNSLGDE
+2054 DTPILEVSNSLGDE

-2126 PSLHD
+2126 PNLHD

-2137 KVTASS
+2137 KVTTYS
-2143 TEAENEDI
+2143 TEAENGDM
-2151 ASISKEIFIE
+2151 ASISKEIFVE
-2161 VNAVADE
+2161 VNAIADE

-2180 DDLIEATED
+2180 DDLIEAIED

-2203 TDGSETVH
+2203 KDGSETVH

-2233 WKIEVTELEGLGI
+2233 WKIEVTELEDLGI

-2261 AITTEA
+2261 AVTTEI

-2305 PLKIDASLTDT
+2305 PLKIEASLTDT

-2326 ENVPKGAILNNGVE
+2326 ENVPKGAILNNGTE

-2450 LSNGIWK
+2450 LSNDTWK

-2579 ITPQNNL
+2579 ITPQNSL

-2607 SKDMVITLN
+2607 SKDMLITLN
-2616 KTDDETL
+2616 QTDDETL

-2638 SNLEVSSQTNKGE
+2638 TNLEVSSQTNKGE

-2671 YAHGGNDT
+2671 YAYGGNDT

-2745 YPYTKDNLELKITS
+2745 YPYTKDNIELKITS

-2781 ATELPGNDYINAG
+2781 ATELAGNDYINAG

-2868 DTVIIQGN
+2868 DTVIIQGD

-3128 KLQFDDYVVYIDGSR
+3128 KLQFDDYVVYIDGSK

-3161 LTINSSTLLAND
+3161 LTINSSILLAND

-3193 VKLDSNGNVIF
+3193 VKLDSNGDVIF

-3266 QNSKTVGSGRF
+3266 QKSRTVGSGRF
-3277 IVQDVDSNVDSISF
+3277 IVEDVDSNVDSISF
-3291 KVISSSIGYTNI
+3291 KVISSTIGYTNI
-3303 ANRTADVNGEFYFS
+3303 SGRTADVNGEFYFS
-3317 YSGLYYRSGKYDV
+3317 YSGLHYRTGKYDV
-3330 YSMRPFIVQI
+3330 YLMHPFIVQI
-3340 SDDGNPMTGE
+3340 SDDGDPTTGE
-3350 NISSITYQAGLYYE
+3350 NISSITYQAGKYYE
-3364 YRKKDPIVIDL
+3364 YWKKDPIVIDL
-3375 DGDGVEIGEYYYDT
+3375 DGDGVEINEFYYDI
-3389 YDATLIGAYK
+3389 YGANLIGAYK

-3479 YSNILQLNLNSKTDK
+3479 DSNILQLNLNSKTDK
-3494 EADFPIFEY
+3494 EVDFPIFEY

-3558 EEMEVNNSIFNDE
+3558 EEVEVNNSIFNDE

>member
-1 MADKN
+1 MENDNKNSKSNQTNIEKADELAGYLSQLGMIPTGK
-6 FGFQGNIPPNVSIED
+6 FTPYVGFLSSNPA
-21 NIKKALEYK
+21 ALTSVGVLVDK
-30 ETHSA
+30 I
-35 LETLNWF
+35 N
-42 RKMVAPQSQN
+42 
-52 PDGTPNWD
+52 DGTA
-60 FKMYDKNTRLEGQS
+60 TRNDYIHALT
-74 SIYEDFGNFHYGV
+74 
-87 ILKSLGFS
+87 SLGG
-95 NNVIKSAA
+95 VAVGVAGLAA
-103 GGAQTVSNSKGKLD
+103 QVGLLQKLNPY
-117 LFTESKEDYME
+117 LFTI
-128 AFFSFD
+128 
-134 KQHGWKDN
+134 GL
-142 PEDQIQIDKGIKAAE
+142 GL
-157 NAGYTATGFDTL
+157 TA
-169 VLTQLLFSK
+169 
-178 GTDYVSHNFDK
+178 
-189 ILDYLDLKD
+189 LDYLDSRD
-198 YDSGK
+198 YDIGK
-203 VRDDITTLKN
+203 VRDDIITLKN

-230 EAWENLSPEKKAEW
+230 EAWENLSPEKRAEW
-244 INSGGTPFNYDATL
+244 INSGGTPFNYDPTL
-258 DKLQEFSKE
+258 DKLQELNKE
-267 LEDKIISITNKI
+267 LQDKIKVITDTTTV
-279 SALDPITVE
+279 LDPITVE
-288 THPEFV
+288 THPELV

-310 SHIAVGTKYTTKELL
+310 SHIAASTEYTTKELL
-325 QYNGLTEEQAKKLP
+325 QYNGLTEEQAKNLP
-339 VGFEVKVPKDVDNI
+339 VGFVVKIPKDVDNV
-353 QGGHGNVKVYEG
+353 QGGYGNVKVYEG
-365 QDGSLTYHIPSDEQ
+365 QDGSLTYHIPSDDK

-384 VKISSN
+384 VKLDKN
-390 GEILRNDFDNN
+390 GNVLQNDFDLSDNTVKEFVDDNN
-401 EVILDKGVTTILQ
+401 SLDTSGLEEAYKDSVLYIDKQ
-414 EKLEELIADK
+414 EKSQTQILLDAQAREVLER
-424 NSVVFLKNK
+424 FG
-433 DNENTTDTEE
+433 
-443 KYSIVDVRHPDNVQR
+443 
-458 AKDEY
+458 
-463 HAKEA
+463 
-468 LDKFSKGE
+468 KGE
-476 DISLAEVIQAVEK
+476 DISFDELIQKVGYSPDTMKRLGELLK
-489 SPTIMNKLKEVLIDK
+489 SK
-504 GNDDVASWIT
+504 GNDDVSEYI
-514 EDGKFKADTQPD
+514 DKNGNFKVDVTPD
-526 IKERVFLEAEEGNQ
+526 MKQRFFLEAEEGNA
-540 LSTKLGSSIGGG
+540 LSTKLGSTIGGS

-577 IGQNVGEYLFWDSK
+577 VGQNVGEYLFWDSK

-686 VLANKVMNWDT
+686 VLANKVMDWDT

-730 IGNIVGGIIGGLFGG
+730 VGNIVGGIIGGLFGG

-760 EDSLSY
+760 EDSLGY

-816 QKDKTVKI
+816 QRDKIVKI

-1121 FSFAGKSLN
+1121 FSFAGKRLN

-1146 DKDLSSNEASELSKT
+1146 DKDLSSDEASELSKT

-1184 VNLQALLETIGV
+1184 VNLEALLETIGV

-1246 DNLIVTGSGNNTIV
+1246 DNLIVTGTGNNTIV

-1337 TGDDILI
+1337 AGDDILI

-1362 YETSSAVEINLKH
+1362 YETSSAIEINLKH

-1529 QIDYENKT
+1529 KIDYENKT

-1547 EDEKQNSNESLE
+1547 EDEKQNEPLE

-1633 NKNINSSI
+1633 NKNVNSSI

-1747 VIFIGLPDKFL
+1747 VVFIGLPDKFL

-1776 LKDLYMIPQSNNS
+1776 LKDLYMIPQTNNS

-1818 VAVADTPNLEVID
+1818 VAVADTPNLEV
-1831 SRGDEDTAIAL
+1831 
-1842 NIETSL
+1842 
-1848 VDDLGGVDGEESIYL
+1848 
-1863 TIENVPSE
+1863 
-1871 AVLSKGIKKED
+1871 
-1882 GIWYLLP
+1882 
-1889 EDLKDLTIT
+1889 
-1898 PKLNDADDF
+1898 
-1907 TIKVTAYS
+1907 
-1915 TESENG
+1915 
-1921 DVAKISK
+1921 
-1928 DIFVKVDA
+1928 
-1936 VADTPNLEV
+1936 

-1950 DEDTVIA
+1950 DEDTAIV

-2011 TITPKLHSGND
+2011 TITPKLHSGDD

-2043 KEIFVEVNAVA
+2043 KEIFIEVNAVA

-2126 PSLHD
+2126 PNLHD

-2222 LNQGLRLSDGS
+2222 LNQGLRLSGGS

-2294 LNAKGI
+2294 LNAKGL

-2326 ENVPKGAILNNGVE
+2326 ENVPQGAILNNGTE

-2364 TSFELKVKAITTEQK
+2364 TSFELKIKAVTTEQK

-2473 YAGSISIS
+2473 YAGSLSIS
-2481 ITPVIVE
+2481 ITPIIVE

-2541 ETLQLKILGV
+2541 ETLQLKIFGV

-2579 ITPQNNL
+2579 ITPQNSL

-2607 SKDMVITLN
+2607 SKDMLITLN
-2616 KTDDETL
+2616 QTDDETL

-2638 SNLEVSSQTNKGE
+2638 TNLEVSSQTNKGE

-2671 YAHGGNDT
+2671 YAYGGNDT

-2688 ITASFMINS
+2688 ITASFTINS

-2759 SAISTDPTNPYI
+2759 SAISTDSTNPYI

-2836 DGGAGDDTIVMDAED
+2836 DGGVGDDTIVMDAED

-2868 DTVIIQGN
+2868 DTVIIQGD

-2882 MGLTNIESFIGGDGN
+2882 MGLTNIESFIGGEGN

-2917 YYTLGG
+2917 YYTLDG

-3048 ENIVGTK
+3048 ENVVGTK

-3096 YNGKDKQNIVTNFDG
+3096 YNGKDKQNIVTNFNG

-3128 KLQFDDYVVYIDGSR
+3128 KLQFDDYVVYIDGSK

-3193 VKLDSNGNVIF
+3193 VKLDSNGDVIF

-3266 QNSKTVGSGRF
+3266 QKSRTVGSGRF
-3277 IVQDVDSNVDSISF
+3277 IVEDVDSNVDSISF
-3291 KVISSSIGYTNI
+3291 KVISSTIGYTNI
-3303 ANRTADVNGEFYFS
+3303 SGRTADANGEFYFS
-3317 YSGLYYRSGKYDV
+3317 YSGLHYRTGKYDV
-3330 YSMRPFIVQI
+3330 YLMHPFIVQI
-3340 SDDGNPMTGE
+3340 SDDGDPTTGE
-3350 NISSITYQAGLYYE
+3350 NISSITYQAGKYYE
-3364 YRKKDPIVIDL
+3364 YWKKDPIVIDL
-3375 DGDGVEIGEYYYDT
+3375 DGDGVEINEFYYDI
-3389 YDATLIGAYK
+3389 YGANLIGAYK

-3420 NFLGLSQTAQNDLE
+3420 NFLGLSQTAQNDLD

-3444 DGIFDEND
+3444 DGIFDKND
-3452 EEWSNFALWQDKNMN
+3452 EEWINFALWQDKNMN

-3479 YSNILQLNLNSKTDK
+3479 DSNILQLNLNSKTDK

-3558 EEMEVNNSIFNDE
+3558 EEIEVNNSIFNDE

>member
-1 MADKN
+1 MKKEDIDKSL
-6 FGFQGNIPPNVSIED
+6 NVISTITTID
-21 NIKKALEYK
+21 QFIKKWNIEEHNGIQLGESAKQASLSGFIDALMYTITKTGVEKPLSVASFGLEKVGIEIDEKFTIGMTKKLEAFYK
-30 ETHSA
+30 FMGSGMNDVVDTLYKFTSNEKFLSIDIINEKIKFTDMELSFSRRTSDGEIIYHLDTHPD
-35 LETLNWF
+35 EKFTLSIDSVKIIDSKGLSTNDI
-42 RKMVAPQSQN
+42 PTLINNLPLGQN
-52 PDGTPNWD
+52 ININGFLFLNH
-60 FKMYDKNTRLEGQS
+60 LEGFTPIMNQDHYYIPKYYDS
-74 SIYEDFGNFHYGV
+74 YKDENGNFIKIVADTTDSKV
-87 ILKSLGFS
+87 IVEIKDPITKESVVYEQYNRS
-95 NNVIKSAA
+95 NIVIEKVKDEN
-103 GGAQTVSNSKGKLD
+103 GNTTFETKTNLLTG
-117 LFTESKEDYME
+117 ESETTYHM
-128 AFFSFD
+128 
-134 KQHGWKDN
+134 
-142 PEDQIQIDKGIKAAE
+142 P
-157 NAGYTATGFDTL
+157 
-169 VLTQLLFSK
+169 
-178 GTDYVSHNFDK
+178 
-189 ILDYLDLKD
+189 
-198 YDSGK
+198 DSVGL
-203 VRDDITTLKN
+203 I
-213 DFLNKL
+213 
-219 EDITNNQQNKY
+219 
-230 EAWENLSPEKKAEW
+230 LSPEEHQKM
-244 INSGGTPFNYDATL
+244 I
-258 DKLQEFSKE
+258 
-267 LEDKIISITNKI
+267 
-279 SALDPITVE
+279 
-288 THPEFV
+288 
-294 VEIVNGVA
+294 
-302 LLKSGQTI
+302 
-310 SHIAVGTKYTTKELL
+310 
-325 QYNGLTEEQAKKLP
+325 EEAKKLWKEANDSS
-339 VGFEVKVPKDVDNI
+339 FAE
-353 QGGHGNVKVYEG
+353 QETASGG
-365 QDGSLTYHIPSDEQ
+365 
-379 GNIKV
+379 
-384 VKISSN
+384 
-390 GEILRNDFDNN
+390 
-401 EVILDKGVTTILQ
+401 
-414 EKLEELIADK
+414 EEY
-424 NSVVFLKNK
+424 SV
-433 DNENTTDTEE
+433 
-443 KYSIVDVRHPDNVQR
+443 VDVRHSDNEQK

-489 SPTIMNKLKEVLIDK
+489 SPTIMNKLKELLLEK
-504 GNDDVASWIT
+504 GNDDVAGWIT
-514 EDGKFKADTQPD
+514 KDGKFKADTPSD
-526 IKERVFLEAEEGNQ
+526 IKERVFLETEEGNA
-540 LSTKLGSSIGGG
+540 LSTQLGSTIGGS

-577 IGQNVGEYLFWDSK
+577 VGQNVGEYLFWDSK

-599 DDIGKDLEN
+599 KDIEADYKN
-608 NLQGAVISFAISSFF
+608 TLQGAVVSFAISSFF

-644 DSSLSFVLSDV
+644 DSTVSYVAGYYGTQAISELFASSTASASSSTIGSTAGA
-655 TSHLVFK
+655 TSGAVNPLY
-662 TKSIVLTG
+662 TGIVGAVGGYL
-670 DPLTVI
+670 
-676 GNLGASYAGN
+676 GNAF
-686 VLANKVMNWDT
+686 ANKVMGWDT
-697 KNEAM
+697 KEEAL
-702 GANIGSAIGAQVGTY
+702 GASIGSAVGTVAVSVMQAQLIGTLLTLGPVGWIAAVFVVFGGSAIGNV
-717 FLPPI
+717 I
-722 IGPFIGSF
+722 
-730 IGNIVGGIIGGLFGG
+730 GGIIGGLFGG

-766 NLVSSGSSD
+766 NLISSGSSD

-788 LANHLENMFNIPG
+788 LAKHLENMFNIPG

-816 QKDKTVKI
+816 QRDKTVKI

-871 TDIHSTNRANLE
+871 TDIHNTNRANLE

-897 YKSETV
+897 YKSEIV

-927 TIQAISDETQKE
+927 AIQNIQDETQKE

-949 NFITQKDYVDKLLKE
+949 NFVSQKDYVDKLLKE

-1035 KIYETQS
+1035 KIYEEKA

-1070 YEMQKNPTLEMIYG
+1070 YEMQKNPTLKMIYG
-1084 KVNLDKE
+1084 EVILDKE

-1107 IENLLKDIK
+1107 IENPLKDIK

-1146 DKDLSSNEASELSKT
+1146 DKDLSDDKASELSKT
-1161 FVIDNFTK
+1161 FVIDDWTK
-1169 WDKTNTHIELPDGTK
+1169 WDKTNTHLELPDGTK
-1184 VNLQALLETIGV
+1184 VNLEALLETIGV
-1196 KEGVGFVDVNEAFL
+1196 KEGIGFVDVNEAFL
-1210 EILGKNETISSY
+1210 EILGENETIEQY
-1222 LKDYDSNN
+1222 LKDYETNN

-1246 DNLIVTGSGNNTIV
+1246 DNLIVTGTGNNTIV

-1304 SKGDTLTDVENLH
+1304 SKGDRLTDVENLH

-1325 EGDSKDNTLFGG
+1325 EGDSKDNTLLGG
-1337 TGDDILI
+1337 AGDDILI

-1362 YETSSAVEINLKH
+1362 YETSSAIEINLKH

-1529 QIDYENKT
+1529 KIDYENKT

-1547 EDEKQNSNESLE
+1547 EDEKQNEPLE

-1603 LVNAKEIEVPTLTKD
+1603 LANAKEIEVPTLTKD

-1747 VIFIGLPDKFL
+1747 VVFIGLPDKFL

-1776 LKDLYMIPQSNNS
+1776 LKDLYMIPQTNNS

-1818 VAVADTPNLEVID
+1818 VAVADTPNLDILD
-1831 SRGDEDTAIAL
+1831 SRGDEDTAIVL

-1871 AVLSKGIKKED
+1871 AVL
-1882 GIWYLLP
+1882 
-1889 EDLKDLTIT
+1889 
-1898 PKLNDADDF
+1898 
-1907 TIKVTAYS
+1907 
-1915 TESENG
+1915 
-1921 DVAKISK
+1921 
-1928 DIFVKVDA
+1928 
-1936 VADTPNLEV
+1936 
-1945 LDTRG
+1945 
-1950 DEDTVIA
+1950 
-1957 LNIETSL
+1957 
-1964 VDDLGGV
+1964 
-1971 DGEESIYLT
+1971 
-1980 IENVPSQAVLNKG
+1980 NKG

-2011 TITPKLHSGND
+2011 TITPKLHSGDD
-2022 FTIKVTAYSIESENS
+2022 FTIKVTAYSIESEN
-2037 NIASIS
+2037 NDIASIS

-2054 DTPVLEVSNSLGDE
+2054 DTPILEVSNSLGDE

-2126 PSLHD
+2126 PNLHD

-2137 KVTASS
+2137 KVTTYS
-2143 TEAENEDI
+2143 TEAENGDM
-2151 ASISKEIFIE
+2151 ASISKEIFVE
-2161 VNAVADE
+2161 VNAIADE

-2180 DDLIEATED
+2180 DDLIEAIED

-2203 TDGSETVH
+2203 KDGSETVH

-2233 WKIEVTELEGLGI
+2233 WKIEVTELEDLGI

-2261 AITTEA
+2261 AVTTEI

-2305 PLKIDASLTDT
+2305 PLKIEASLTDT

-2326 ENVPKGAILNNGVE
+2326 ENVPKGAILNNGTE

-2450 LSNGIWK
+2450 LSNDTWK

-2579 ITPQNNL
+2579 ITPQNSL

-2607 SKDMVITLN
+2607 SKDMLITLN
-2616 KTDDETL
+2616 QTDDETL

-2638 SNLEVSSQTNKGE
+2638 TNLEVSSQTNKGE

-2671 YAHGGNDT
+2671 YAYGGNDT

-2745 YPYTKDNLELKITS
+2745 YPYTKDNIELKITS

-2781 ATELPGNDYINAG
+2781 ATELAGNDYINAG

-2868 DTVIIQGN
+2868 DTVIIQGD

-3128 KLQFDDYVVYIDGSR
+3128 KLQFDDYVVYIDGSK

-3161 LTINSSTLLAND
+3161 LTINSSILLAND

-3193 VKLDSNGNVIF
+3193 VKLDSNGDVIF

-3266 QNSKTVGSGRF
+3266 QKSRTVGSGRF
-3277 IVQDVDSNVDSISF
+3277 IVEDVDSNVDSISF
-3291 KVISSSIGYTNI
+3291 KVISSTIGYTNI
-3303 ANRTADVNGEFYFS
+3303 SGRTADVNGEFYFS
-3317 YSGLYYRSGKYDV
+3317 YSGLHYRTGKYDV
-3330 YSMRPFIVQI
+3330 YLMHPFIVQI
-3340 SDDGNPMTGE
+3340 SDDGDPTTGE
-3350 NISSITYQAGLYYE
+3350 NISSITYQAGKYYE
-3364 YRKKDPIVIDL
+3364 YWKKDPIVIDL
-3375 DGDGVEIGEYYYDT
+3375 DGDGVEINEFYYDI
-3389 YDATLIGAYK
+3389 YGANLIGAYK

-3479 YSNILQLNLNSKTDK
+3479 DSNILQLNLNSKTDK
-3494 EADFPIFEY
+3494 EVDFPIFEY

-3558 EEMEVNNSIFNDE
+3558 EEVEVNNSIFNDE

>member
-1 MADKN
+1 MDN
-6 FGFQGNIPPNVSIED
+6 FN
-21 NIKKALEYK
+21 KALNFIFNAEGGY
-30 ETHSA
+30 S
-35 LETLNWF
+35 N
-42 RKMVAPQSQN
+42 RKN
-52 PDGTPNWD
+52 D
-60 FKMYDKNTRLEGQS
+60 
-74 SIYEDFGNFHYGV
+74 
-87 ILKSLGFS
+87 
-95 NNVIKSAA
+95 A
-103 GGAQTVSNSKGKLD
+103 GGATNFGITQKTFNSAISRGIINTDITDVKYINKDLATQIYKHDYWNSISANKLPTGIDVALFDMTVNAGVANAIKTLQKTL
-117 LFTESKEDYME
+117 
-128 AFFSFD
+128 
-134 KQHGWKDN
+134 
-142 PEDQIQIDKGIKAAE
+142 GIKQDGIIGNDTINAINSYEGDLLKDFNNDRREYNNSIIE
-157 NAGYTATGFDTL
+157 NNQRLREEDIKNKGYTDRIDQSENKKGWENRVNHLEEFIEKEILNDDQYIKDAEHM
-169 VLTQLLFSK
+169 SEN
-178 GTDYVSHNFDK
+178 GTD
-189 ILDYLDLKD
+189 
-198 YDSGK
+198 
-203 VRDDITTLKN
+203 IT
-213 DFLNKL
+213 
-219 EDITNNQQNKY
+219 Q
-230 EAWENLSPEKKAEW
+230 
-244 INSGGTPFNYDATL
+244 
-258 DKLQEFSKE
+258 
-267 LEDKIISITNKI
+267 
-279 SALDPITVE
+279 
-288 THPEFV
+288 
-294 VEIVNGVA
+294 
-302 LLKSGQTI
+302 
-310 SHIAVGTKYTTKELL
+310 
-325 QYNGLTEEQAKKLP
+325 
-339 VGFEVKVPKDVDNI
+339 KDVDNST
-353 QGGHGNVKVYEG
+353 KYA
-365 QDGSLTYHIPSDEQ
+365 DS
-379 GNIKV
+379 
-384 VKISSN
+384 
-390 GEILRNDFDNN
+390 GEIKSDGFVDYKDSEEEQR
-401 EVILDKGVTTILQ
+401 
-414 EKLEELIADK
+414 EKRGREEREFLEK
-424 NSVVFLKNK
+424 
-433 DNENTTDTEE
+433 
-443 KYSIVDVRHPDNVQR
+443 Q
-458 AKDEY
+458 
-463 HAKEA
+463 
-468 LDKFSKGE
+468 
-476 DISLAEVIQAVEK
+476 
-489 SPTIMNKLKEVLIDK
+489 
-504 GNDDVASWIT
+504 
-514 EDGKFKADTQPD
+514 
-526 IKERVFLEAEEGNQ
+526 EAEEKEIYWGGVINTAVGQIGNIV
-540 LSTKLGSSIGGG
+540 T
-552 IGSIIIANNDY
+552 ANHNF
-563 SNIEKLAISTSTTV
+563 SNIEKLAVNTSFSTLGDFAEYKYGGSENGFNTTDTA
-577 IGQNVGEYLFWDSK
+577 L
-591 NGNGTGAF
+591 
-599 DDIGKDLEN
+599 N
-608 NLQGAVISFAISSFF
+608 NLKGAVVSFALASFF
-623 AKNDTL
+623 ARNDNI
-629 ADILGMDGTFVGGLV
+629 ADIIGMDGTFIGGLADFSLTFTAGYSLGVLVNNSFSLDALSNSFSSTV
-644 DSSLSFVLSDV
+644 DLSGNYVASSFATAFV
-655 TSHLVFK
+655 
-662 TKSIVLTG
+662 G
-670 DPLTVI
+670 AI
-676 GNLGASYAGN
+676 GGYLGNAF
-686 VLANKVMNWDT
+686 ANKVMGWDT
-697 KNEAM
+697 KEEAL
-702 GANIGSAIGAQVGTY
+702 GASIGSAVGTVAIMAMQSQ
-717 FLPPI
+717 LI
-722 IGPFIGSF
+722 AGLLAAGPVGWVAAVFVAFGGSAVGNFIG
-730 IGNIVGGIIGGLFGG
+730 GIVGGLFGKK
-745 SKPPPPKAHAEYEFD
+745 SPPPPKAHAKYEFD
-760 EDSLSY
+760 EEDESY
-766 NLVSSGSSD
+766 NLVSSSSSH

-788 LANHLENMFNIPG
+788 LANHFENMFKLPG
-801 GQLVNSDFLPDIKVN
+801 GQLVDASMLPDIQVK
-816 QKDKTVKI
+816 QKNKTVTI
-824 NGERGTF
+824 NGKSGSF
-831 DTVSDMLGNVLIQNI
+831 SDVNDILSHLLVDKI

-856 YILRAINR
+856 YILRALNR
-864 TNEAFLE
+864 TNEKFQE
-871 TDIHSTNRANLE
+871 EDINARKGRGDLE

-891 ASDYSK
+891 ATDYSK

-919 LEINTLFQ
+919 QEINTLFQ
-927 TIQAISDETQKE
+927 AIQNIQDEKEKE

-949 NFITQKDYVDKLLKE
+949 NFVSQKDYVDKLLKE
-964 NNPEKQDEIDHW
+964 NNPLKQDEIDHW

-990 HHYSE
+990 PHYSE
-995 DFNKLNSEISKYNY
+995 DFNKLNTLIDKYNY
-1009 EQSELKGELV
+1009 QQSELNGELV
-1019 ELDYDK
+1019 DIDYDK
-1025 YLEEIEAKML
+1025 YLEEITQKML
-1035 KIYETQS
+1035 KIYNEDAS
-1042 LTKEDNPK
+1042 NPLTKEENPK
-1050 GLTKDEAKAILE
+1050 GITKDEAKAILE
-1062 EIGFNFQE
+1062 EIGSFYSYDNAPFANDNFGMNFV
-1070 YEMQKNPTLEMIYG
+1070 YE
-1084 KVNLDKE
+1084 KE
-1091 VSLSLERLS
+1091 INISPIRFA

-1107 IENLLKDIK
+1107 IENPYENIK

-1121 FSFAGKSLN
+1121 FSFKGKSLN

-1246 DNLIVTGSGNNTIV
+1246 DNLIVTGTGNNTIV

-1337 TGDDILI
+1337 AGDDILI

-1362 YETSSAVEINLKH
+1362 YETSSAIEINLKH

-1529 QIDYENKT
+1529 KIDYENKT

-1603 LVNAKEIEVPTLTKD
+1603 LANAKEIEVPTLTKD

-1641 LDNSVNT
+1641 LDNSVST
-1648 DDTKDEIYQIETTKE
+1648 DDRKDEIYQIETTKE

-1747 VIFIGLPDKFL
+1747 VVFIGLPDKFL

-1776 LKDLYMIPQSNNS
+1776 LKDLYMIPQTNNS

-1818 VAVADTPNLEVID
+1818 VAVADTPNLEVLD
-1831 SRGDEDTAIAL
+1831 TRGDEDTAIAL

-1871 AVLSKGIKKED
+1871 AI
-1882 GIWYLLP
+1882 
-1889 EDLKDLTIT
+1889 
-1898 PKLNDADDF
+1898 
-1907 TIKVTAYS
+1907 
-1915 TESENG
+1915 
-1921 DVAKISK
+1921 
-1928 DIFVKVDA
+1928 
-1936 VADTPNLEV
+1936 
-1945 LDTRG
+1945 
-1950 DEDTVIA
+1950 
-1957 LNIETSL
+1957 
-1964 VDDLGGV
+1964 
-1971 DGEESIYLT
+1971 
-1980 IENVPSQAVLNKG
+1980 LNKG

-2011 TITPKLHSGND
+2011 TITPKLHSGDD
-2022 FTIKVTAYSIESENS
+2022 FTIKVTAYSMESENS
-2037 NIASIS
+2037 DIASIS

-2054 DTPVLEVSNSLGDE
+2054 DTPILEVSNSLGDE

-2076 NALLV
+2076 NTLLV

-2117 HELNNLTIT
+2117 NELNNLTIT

-2168 VILNTL
+2168 VILNTF
-2174 QSLNGR
+2174 QTLNNK
-2180 DDLIEATED
+2180 DSLIEATED
-2189 ASIMM
+2189 VSIMM
-2194 LDISSTFID
+2194 IDISSTFID
-2203 TDGSETVH
+2203 KDGSETVH
-2211 YLVEGLPEGTS
+2211 YLIEGLPEGIS
-2222 LNQGLRLSDGS
+2222 LNNGVEIEKGT
-2233 WKIEVTELEGLGI
+2233 WKILPTQLDSLGMFF
-2246 LLKENSDEDFRIKVS
+2246 KKNSDEDFRIKVS

-2280 VVVDSEAD
+2280 VVIDSVAD
-2288 YANLSV
+2288 YANLTVS
-2294 LNAKGI
+2294 NAKGF

-2326 ENVPKGAILNNGVE
+2326 ENVPKGAILNNGIE

-2364 TSFELKVKAITTEQK
+2364 TSFELKIKAVTTEQK

-2403 TVKPVSV
+2403 TVKPISV

-2541 ETLQLKILGV
+2541 ETLQLKISGV
-2551 PQNAI
+2551 PENVN

-2571 KDISTIAM
+2571 KDINTIAM
-2579 ITPQNNL
+2579 ITPQNSL
-2586 EPIKLEIQAITTDSN
+2586 EPIKLKIQAITTDSN

-2607 SKDMVITLN
+2607 SKDMLITLN
-2616 KTDDETL
+2616 QTDDETL

-2638 SNLEVSSQTNKGE
+2638 SNLEVNSQTNKGE
-2651 ILEYS
+2651 ILQYS

-2661 IKSGGGSDII
+2661 IKSGGGSDTI
-2671 YAHGGNDT
+2671 YAYGGNDT
-2679 IYADEASGN
+2679 IYADEASGK
-2688 ITASFMINS
+2688 ITASFTINS

-2712 ENIPSGFSSN
+2712 ENIPNGFSSN
-2722 KGYIIDGKLVI
+2722 KGYITDGKLVI

-2759 SAISTDPTNPYI
+2759 SAISTDSTNPYI

-2781 ATELPGNDYINAG
+2781 ATELAGNDYINAG

-2868 DTVIIQGN
+2868 DTVIIQGD

-3034 VSGGYATGDTIKNF
+3034 VSGGYAAGDTIKNF

-3096 YNGKDKQNIVTNFDG
+3096 YNGKDKQNIVTNFDA

-3128 KLQFDDYVVYIDGSR
+3128 KLQFDDYVVYIDGSK

-3173 FDIEGDNLRIV
+3173 FDIEGDNLRII

-3248 VNISAVNDAPIVT
+3248 VNISAVNDAPTIVQHS
-3261 GYYFN
+3261 FN
-3266 QNSKTVGSGRF
+3266 RNGEVSGRGRF
-3277 IVQDVDSNVDSISF
+3277 IISDVDSNVDNISF
-3291 KVISSSIGYTNI
+3291 KVISSLFGTTNI
-3303 ANRTADVNGEFYFS
+3303 SGRTANANGEFYFD
-3317 YSGLYYRSGKYDV
+3317 YYGGIYWKGSTEIHLMKT
-3330 YSMRPFIVQI
+3330 FTVQI
-3340 SDDGNPMTGE
+3340 SDDGDPTTGK
-3350 NISSITYQAGLYYE
+3350 NIGSIVVQTGMYYE
-3364 YRKKDPIVIDL
+3364 RWISDPIVIDL
-3375 DGDGVEIGEYYYDT
+3375 DGDGVEIGEYYYET

-3406 DKDKNGTISSSDET
+3406 DKDKNGTISSIDET

-3452 EEWSNFALWQDKNMN
+3452 EEWTNFALWQDKNMN

-3479 YSNILQLNLNSKTDK
+3479 DSNILQLNLNSKTDK

-3558 EEMEVNNSIFNDE
+3558 EEIEVNNSIFNDE